1 MCIFILNNQLRH
13 YARQTLKLMNI
24 VGIGFFIIV
33 AVIFIKYKPAYKVSF
48 QGQEIGYIENKEE
61 IEQVIQQFVNTRG
74 ENIAFVELEEAPEF
88 EFELINKTQE
98 TQEEELLSE
107 VKNSSTITYRT
118 FAITLDGESESFVS
132 TIEEADTIVE
142 ELKAKYGEDLD
153 IGVQEVF
160 TENTTDAEA
169 VEMAIAK
176 SNIDTEIQLKEHGVN
191 GILLS
196 TPVTG
201 SISSRFGSR
210 WGGTHTGLDIATS
223 SGTPIYACSKGTVIF
238 AGTSGGYGKIVKISH
253 GNGVETWYAHCSKL
267 FVTEGQEV
275 ESGEHIA
282 AVGSTG
288 NSTGPHLHLEV
299 RVDGQIQNPQNY
311 LYK

>member
-1 MCIFILNNQLRH
+1 
-13 YARQTLKLMNI
+13 MNI

-61 IEQVIQQFVNTRG
+61 VEQVIEQFVNTRG
-74 ENIAFVELEEAPEF
+74 ENIAFVELEEVPEF
-88 EFELINKTQE
+88 EFELINKNQE
-98 TQEEELLSE
+98 TQEEELLTE

-132 TIEEADTIVE
+132 TIEEADTIIQ
-142 ELKAKYGEDLD
+142 ELKAEYGEELD

-160 TENTTDAEA
+160 TENTAEAEA

-210 WGGTHTGLDIATS
+210 CGSTHTGLDIATRK
-223 SGTPIYACSKGTVIF
+223 GTPIYACSKGIVTF

-288 NSTGPHLHLEV
+288 NSTGPHLHLEI